1 MAKQKIYDT
10 DVTAD
15 MPDVDWREVL
25 EDDEEDTE
33 DEEVE
38 TNPLL
43 IEILGY
49 DPKEL
54 FDDADN

>member
-25 EDDEEDTE
+25 EDEEDTE

>member
-10 DVTAD
+10 DVIAD

-25 EDDEEDTE
+25 KDEEDTE

-54 FDDADN
+54 FEDADN